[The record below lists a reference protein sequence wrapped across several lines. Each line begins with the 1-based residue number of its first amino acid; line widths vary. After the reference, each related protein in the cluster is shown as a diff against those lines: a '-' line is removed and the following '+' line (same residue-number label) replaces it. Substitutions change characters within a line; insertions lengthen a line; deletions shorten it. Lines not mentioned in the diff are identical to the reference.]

1 MRCAFL
7 LTLGLGV
14 LLSAV
19 GCTRPDDGVRISGP
33 TMGTVYNVRA
43 YCQAPVPDLEARIE
57 AALAEIDGEMSNW
70 RSDSTLSRFNAA
82 PIGEWFPVSAS
93 LAVVV
98 SAAQSLAE
106 RSGGAFDVTVG
117 PLVDAWGFGPD
128 AAARARAAP
137 PDEAAVE
144 AARAR
149 VGYTFLD
156 VRSAPP
162 ALRRR
167 RDLEVDLSAIAP
179 GHATDVLS
187 ELLTQAGCPD
197 HMVDVG
203 GEVYARG
210 RKADGSAWRIGIETP
225 DPARPP
231 GTSVS
236 RVLRLGNMAVSTS
249 GDYRDFIEWQGHRYS
264 HTFDPR
270 TGAPVDHALASV
282 TVLDRSTMWADG
294 IATLLTVL
302 GPTAGFEFAD
312 AGGIPAL
319 FIERRESG
327 FVERMT
333 APFADYLEGPS
344 S

>member
-1 MRCAFL
+1 M
-7 LTLGLGV
+7 
-14 LLSAV
+14 
-19 GCTRPDDGVRISGP
+19 
-33 TMGTVYNVRA
+33 
-43 YCQAPVPDLEARIE
+43 
-57 AALAEIDGEMSNW
+57 
-70 RSDSTLSRFNAA
+70 
-82 PIGEWFPVSAS
+82 
-93 LAVVV
+93 
-98 SAAQSLAE
+98 
-106 RSGGAFDVTVG
+106 
-117 PLVDAWGFGPD
+117 
-128 AAARARAAP
+128 
-137 PDEAAVE
+137 E

-167 RDLEVDLSAIAP
+167 RDLEIDLSAIAP

-187 ELLTQAGCPD
+187 ELLTEAGCPD

-210 RKADGSAWRIGIETP
+210 RKADGSTWRIGIETP

-236 RVLRLGNMAVSTS
+236 RVLRLENMAVSTS

-294 IATLLTVL
+294 LATLLTVL
-302 GPTAGFEFAD
+302 GPTAGFEFAE
-312 AGGIPAL
+312 AGAIPAL